1 MVLADAPMISE
12 KRARCFTEVCQG
24 RGRLYMSGHS
34 APELA
39 EEFFGGTIEGLTQE
53 DITYISPTE
62 GTDWMQGYFT
72 KDYPLVM
79 FDVPS
84 K

>member
-1 MVLADAPMISE
+1 
-12 KRARCFTEVCQG
+12 
-24 RGRLYMSGHS
+24 MSGHS

-53 DITYISPTE
+53 DITYISPAE

-79 FDVPS
+79 FERS
-84 K
+84 FK